1 MFGGGR
7 NQGGGSPSDVGGM
20 NKGGG
25 AGGGSRLTRDQQERL
40 CKPAVI
46 LLDLI
51 IPDFVPFADEVLL
64 GLVTLMLGSFRRKQ
78 GRAPQAP
85 EKGEV
90 IDVTPESGD
99 D

>member
-1 MFGGGR
+1 MVS
-7 NQGGGSPSDVGGM
+7 N
-20 NKGGG
+20 
-25 AGGGSRLTRDQQERL
+25 
-40 CKPAVI
+40 PAVSPLLRFASGLRFPWLFALALTLF